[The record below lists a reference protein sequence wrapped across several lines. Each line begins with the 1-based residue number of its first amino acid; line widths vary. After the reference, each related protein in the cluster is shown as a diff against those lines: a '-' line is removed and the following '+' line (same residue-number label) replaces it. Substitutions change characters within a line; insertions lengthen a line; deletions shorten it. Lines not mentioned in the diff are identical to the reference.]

1 MSTKTAPATA
11 KKDDNSPAPAA
22 KSTADTF
29 FRFSRVE
36 SDSAD
41 EANRTVQVA
50 FSSEALVLRKAGASE
65 EALGIAKKGTRY
77 LELLS
82 HKRGDADF
90 SELNTGEAAVLDEH
104 NDSLQIGNV
113 KRAKVSKD
121 GIGRAV
127 LQFDGASELSKTRFQ
142 QMCAGTRKGIS
153 CGYVHTRFIAD
164 EGEKDGI
171 PIKRIAWAADE
182 ISSVRNAADKAKAG
196 VRRSADG
203 QWSCIGCGEMFGAE
217 ALDENYECEACKAE
231 GEKRKAESGKR
242 KAENQSE
249 HEKQPDTMN
258 RATIRDLTNLFY
270 RAEGEKISLNNI
282 SSAVNSAIKTDER
295 FCKNEKGEVCSYC
308 YVQDVVVIEK
318 GVVDGKDVD
327 ELKAII
333 CAADGK
339 YYQVDVTYANNT
351 ATLGEAV
358 EVRYAVEYTPVRSAG
373 TEGNQTRSEPV
384 PQNAT
389 GGTPVDLAAS
399 ANADTGAQNLT
410 QTRTTPMPEPTT
422 PIVVDEAKVRSE
434 AETAFK
440 ARAKEIGDVTDQFI
454 KDHGR
459 KNGGKLGEK
468 LRALAVLCIG
478 EGISLEA
485 FKTRALTEV
494 VAAKPATQVRM
505 ADLTNGEDASSYSI
519 LRGIQA
525 CVRNKSNV
533 PDGLEGEIH
542 QEILARA
549 KADGGLGYE
558 AEGFQVPADAN
569 IRAGIGGNRMTR
581 DMTAGV
587 FNAGGAFVPTQLVTP
602 VIELLRNMM
611 ILDRVGVRKMAGLQG
626 NIVIPRQEAAATA
639 YSVAETA
646 LLTASQ
652 QVLGQI
658 ALTPKRVG
666 ATQTYSKQFVI
677 QSSPDAEAFMRDDL
691 FKVIALAW
699 DRLGL
704 NGQGAGSEPMGIINT
719 PGVGSIVFGT
729 TPTYAKIVDFATRIE
744 AANVTDPIS
753 YVTTPT
759 AKGVLKIT
767 PATLTGSTVVS
778 GATNALWTGKGMEGE
793 LNGWPAYATNQ
804 VPNNLMIAGAFN
816 QLIQALW
823 GGLDVVVDQYTKAA
837 NAEIVLTINTWG
849 DYAIRHP
856 QAFVVSADAANL

>member
-1 MSTKTAPATA
+1 M
-11 KKDDNSPAPAA
+11 
-22 KSTADTF
+22 
-29 FRFSRVE
+29 
-36 SDSAD
+36 
-41 EANRTVQVA
+41 
-50 FSSEALVLRKAGASE
+50 
-65 EALGIAKKGTRY
+65 
-77 LELLS
+77 
-82 HKRGDADF
+82 
-90 SELNTGEAAVLDEH
+90 
-104 NDSLQIGNV
+104 
-113 KRAKVSKD
+113 
-121 GIGRAV
+121 
-127 LQFDGASELSKTRFQ
+127 
-142 QMCAGTRKGIS
+142 
-153 CGYVHTRFIAD
+153 
-164 EGEKDGI
+164 
-171 PIKRIAWAADE
+171 
-182 ISSVRNAADKAKAG
+182 
-196 VRRSADG
+196 
-203 QWSCIGCGEMFGAE
+203 
-217 ALDENYECEACKAE
+217 
-231 GEKRKAESGKR
+231 
-242 KAENQSE
+242 
-249 HEKQPDTMN
+249 
-258 RATIRDLTNLFY
+258 
-270 RAEGEKISLNNI
+270 
-282 SSAVNSAIKTDER
+282 
-295 FCKNEKGEVCSYC
+295 
-308 YVQDVVVIEK
+308 
-318 GVVDGKDVD
+318 DGKDVD
-327 ELKAII
+327 VCKAIV
-333 CAADGK
+333 CAYDNRCYSVTFTCQDGG
-339 YYQVDVTYANNT
+339 V
-351 ATLGEAV
+351 TLGEMV
-358 EVRYAVEYTPVRSAG
+358 EVKPTVEYTPVRSASG
-373 TEGNQTRSEPV
+373 EEEKTRTASPAPV
-384 PQNAT
+384 PPPIAS

-399 ANADTGAQNLT
+399 ATAKNGNEDLT
-410 QTRTTPMPEPTT
+410 QTRTTIMPEPTT
-422 PIVVDEAKVRSE
+422 PIVVDEAKVRTEATAS

-468 LRALAVLCIG
+468 LRALAVQCIG
-478 EGISLEA
+478 EGVSLEA

-505 ADLTNGEDASSYSI
+505 ADVANGEDTSSYSI
-519 LRGIQA
+519 LRGIQS
-525 CVRNKSNV
+525 CVRNKSQV

-542 QEILARA
+542 QEILSRA

-587 FNAGGAFVPTQLVTP
+587 FNAGGAFVPTQLMTP

-666 ATQTYSKQFVI
+666 ATQVYSKQFVI

-704 NGQGAGSEPMGIINT
+704 NGQGAGNEPMGILNT
-719 PGVGSIVFGT
+719 PGVASIIFGA

-744 AANVTDPIS
+744 AANVTDSIS
-753 YVTTPT
+753 YITTPT

-793 LNGWPAYATNQ
+793 MNGWPAYATNQ
-804 VPNNLMIAGAFN
+804 VPNNLLIAGAFN

-837 NAEIVLTINTWG
+837 NAEIVITINTWG

-856 QAFVVSADAANL
+856 QAFVVSADAANQ